1 MTIFLLWTSIFVV
14 KSVRGVNDLVAS
26 QPFFPGRQ
34 TMISLKAGLSWLI
47 GMVLLATLLI
57 NLGIQLMHAGPR
69 VRAEAGSNLRL
80 AREFVLTTIASLP
93 NAGNPTPTLRRLYAN
108 LGSLRHVDIKILDRG
123 EAPPAHWSAGD
134 HASDADPPIWFVKLV
149 DVPPPRVIL
158 VPIRVH
164 ESDYGNVAIIS
175 NPLDELEEI
184 WSDMTWLASISLVVT
199 LAIIALVLLLVRYS
213 LTPFGALQ
221 AGLADLE
228 AGKSGIRIA
237 PRGASEFRSISNAL
251 NSLATTLDRVRQE
264 NRDLVNELIEI
275 QDSERKEIA
284 QDLHDEAGPCL
295 FSIRAA
301 AASLQEAVAHTAPD
315 PERLRQISTI
325 VDRASEALQS
335 LFRGLLERLRPKGLT
350 ELGLES
356 ALKSLFASWS
366 LGHPE
371 VELRL
376 VSPHDLSSLDETTA
390 LTAYRVIQESV
401 TNIFRH
407 AKANW
412 AEVSVTFGWDL
423 VCDTGGGEVE
433 EVPTLTLVIE
443 DNGIGIAE
451 EHRSGMGLLGMRERV
466 RGLGGSMKVERRAG
480 DGTRVI
486 VSLPIR
492 DEEELGGD

>member
-1 MTIFLLWTSIFVV
+1 
-14 KSVRGVNDLVAS
+14 
-26 QPFFPGRQ
+26 
-34 TMISLKAGLSWLI
+34 MISLKAGLSWLI
-47 GMVLLATLLI
+47 GVVLLATLLI
-57 NLGIQLMHAGPR
+57 NLAIQMMHAGPR

-80 AREFVLTTIASLP
+80 AREFVLTTIASIP
-93 NAGNPTPTLRRLYAN
+93 DSANPAPALRGLFAN
-108 LGSLRHVDIKILDRG
+108 LGSLRHVDIKILERG
-123 EAPPAHWSAGD
+123 EAPPVWSAAD
-134 HASDADPPIWFVKLV
+134 HIKDADPPAWFVRLV

-158 VPIRVH
+158 VPIRGQ
-164 ESDYGNVAIIS
+164 ESDYGNVVIVS

-199 LAIIALVLLLVRYS
+199 LAIIVLVLLLVRLS
-213 LTPFGALQ
+213 LTPFSALQ

-228 AGKSGIRIA
+228 AGKTGIRIA
-237 PRGASEFRSISNAL
+237 PRGASEFRNISSAL

-284 QDLHDEAGPCL
+284 RDLHDEAGPCL

-301 AASLQEAVAHTAPD
+301 AASLQEAVAHTPSD
-315 PERLRQISTI
+315 PERLRQIATI

-335 LFRGLLERLRPKGLT
+335 LFRGLLGRLRPKGLT
-350 ELGLES
+350 ELGLEA

-390 LTAYRVIQESV
+390 FTAYRVVQESV
-401 TNIFRH
+401 TNIYRH

-412 AEVSVTFGWDL
+412 AQVSVTFGWDTL
-423 VCDTGGGEVE
+423 SEAGDDEGDEF
-433 EVPTLTLVIE
+433 PTLTLLIE

-466 RGLGGSMKVERRAG
+466 QALGGAMKVERRAG

-492 DEEELGGD
+492 DEEEFGAN

>member
-1 MTIFLLWTSIFVV
+1 
-14 KSVRGVNDLVAS
+14 
-26 QPFFPGRQ
+26 
-34 TMISLKAGLSWLI
+34 MISLKAGLSWLI
-47 GMVLLATLLI
+47 GVVLLATLLI
-57 NLGIQLMHAGPR
+57 NLAIQMMHAGPR

-80 AREFVLTTIASLP
+80 VREFVLSTIASIP
-93 NAGNPTPTLRRLYAN
+93 DSANPTPALRRLFAN
-108 LGSLRHVDIKILDRG
+108 LGSLRHVDIKILERG
-123 EAPPAHWSAGD
+123 EAPPVWSAAD
-134 HASDADPPIWFVKLV
+134 HIKDADPPAWFVRLV
-149 DVPPPRVIL
+149 DVPSPRAIL
-158 VPIRVH
+158 VPIRAQ
-164 ESDYGNVAIIS
+164 ESDYGNVLILS

-199 LAIIALVLLLVRYS
+199 LAIIVLVLLLVRLS
-213 LTPFGALQ
+213 LTPFSALQ

-228 AGKSGIRIA
+228 AGKTGIRIA
-237 PRGASEFRSISNAL
+237 PRGALEFRNISSAL

-284 QDLHDEAGPCL
+284 RDLHDEAGPCL

-301 AASLQEAVAHTAPD
+301 AASLQEAVAHTPSD
-315 PERLRQISTI
+315 PERLRQIGAI

-335 LFRGLLERLRPKGLT
+335 LFRGLLERLRPKGLA

-356 ALKSLFASWS
+356 ALKSLFASWA

-390 LTAYRVIQESV
+390 FTAYRVVQESV
-401 TNIFRH
+401 TNVFRH

-412 AEVSVTFGWDL
+412 AQVSVTFGWDKL
-423 VCDTGGGEVE
+423 SEAGNDEVE
-433 EVPTLTLVIE
+433 EVPTLTLLIE

-466 RGLGGSMKVERRAG
+466 QALGGAMKVERRAG

-492 DEEELGGD
+492 DEEELSSG